1 MDQVQFGPEVA
12 RTLATKVRQ
21 VRMSGAELAAFG
33 EQEPGLAAEC
43 GVEIAALEART
54 ILSGLSADRLAAA
67 ADQAAQLGRPFM
79 VYEADVRAVSRLEG
93 VVSLASSRIAQRYMA
108 LEGAES
114 NVAKLGSVVSVV
126 SGLAGLVR
134 TFF

>member
-12 RTLATKVRQ
+12 RSLATKIRQ
-21 VRMSGAELAAFG
+21 MRMSGAELASFG
-33 EQEPGLAAEC
+33 EQEPALAAEC

-54 ILSGLSADRLAAA
+54 ILAGAA
-67 ADQAAQLGRPFM
+67 ADRILASAEQAAQANRPFL
-79 VYEADVRAVSRLEG
+79 VHEADMRALTRLEG
-93 VVSLASSRIAQRYMA
+93 VVTLADSRIMQRYMA

-114 NVAKLGSVVSVV
+114 NVSKIGAAINVV